1 MISGFIHMR
10 ILHGLMGRPL
20 RAFGQTAQMA
30 CVVLMIH
37 FSMPALHAEKYI
49 LYLDAKPQNQLPALS
64 MRALER
70 RKMQGIE
77 LDEKDLPVSSV
88 RLTELRQCNALTLLG
103 HSRWLNAV
111 WIESEM
117 NAEELN
123 GLFPWNMG
131 IEITLKLKKKPAQYH
146 SDHPSALAPNAI
158 ANDFGFAAQQNN
170 QIGLACLHTRGYRG
184 DDVVISVFD
193 SGFRNVDQITA
204 FDSMRIQNR
213 LLHTRDFVD
222 NDNDVFDDDSHGT
235 LVLSTMAA
243 RRPMLYSG
251 ASWKSSYILVRTET
265 IFSETP
271 AEEFNWLMAMEW
283 VDSIGTD
290 VIQSSLGYNYF
301 DGNNGN
307 YTYSDL
313 DGRTAIITRAAS
325 TAVSRGI
332 MVVVSAGNEGSNSW
346 GYITV
351 PADADS
357 ILAVGSV
364 AFDGQRSGFSSYGPT
379 ADGRIKPDVMARG
392 EGTSMFSTSGA
403 ITSSSGTSFAAPLIA
418 GMVACLRQAHPQVPA
433 WYLMDVVRTTSDR
446 AFQPNNM
453 YGYGIANACAA
464 DSLLQ
469 LYTSTLPYTSDIPSL
484 EVYPNPTADYLMVS
498 VPASESYS
506 TWMIFNPSGK
516 LLFQGHDVNEPISV
530 KHLNPGT
537 YFIKVQT
544 ENKYYVQQWIKY

>member
-1 MISGFIHMR
+1 MR
-10 ILHGLMGRPL
+10 ILFYFIGEPL
-20 RAFGQTAQMA
+20 RALWNTAQMA
-30 CVVLMIH
+30 GIVLILQIGL
-37 FSMPALHAEKYI
+37 PALHAEKYI
-49 LYLDAKPQNQLPALS
+49 LYLDDKPQDQLPALS
-64 MRALER
+64 MRALAR
-70 RKMQGIE
+70 RKAQGIQ

-88 RLTELRQCNALTLLG
+88 RLNELRQCNALTLLG
-103 HSRWLNAV
+103 HSRWLNAA
-111 WIESEM
+111 WIDTEM
-117 NAEELN
+117 NQEVLN
-123 GLFPWNMG
+123 VLFPWNAG
-131 IEITLKLKKKPAQYH
+131 IEVTLKLKKNTAQHY
-146 SDHPSALAPNAI
+146 SPQTSPLAPNAI
-158 ANDFGFAAQQNN
+158 ANDFGFAGQQNN
-170 QIGLACLHTRGYRG
+170 QIGIACLHSQGYRG
-184 DDVVISVFD
+184 EDVVISVFD
-193 SGFRNVDQITA
+193 SGFRNVDQISA
-204 FDSMRIQNR
+204 FDSMRLQNR

-222 NDNDVFDDDSHGT
+222 NESDVFDDDSHGT

-251 ASWKSSYILVRTET
+251 ASWKASYILVRTET

-290 VIQSSLGYNYF
+290 IIQSSLGYNIF

-307 YTYSDL
+307 YTHSDL

-325 TAVSRGI
+325 VAASRGI

-364 AFDGQRSGFSSYGPT
+364 AFDGQRSGFSSYGPS

-433 WYLMDVVRTTSDR
+433 WYLIDVVRATADR
-446 AFQPNNM
+446 ASQPNNM

-464 DSLLQ
+464 DSMLK
-469 LYTSTLPYTSDIPSL
+469 LYTNTAPQLSDLSEIQ
-484 EVYPNPTADYLMVS
+484 VYPNPTTDYLYLS
-498 VPASESYS
+498 VQVSESPVN
-506 TWMIFNPSGK
+506 WMIFNTSGK
-516 LLFQGHDVNEPISV
+516 LISQGYDVQMPISV
-530 KHLNPGT
+530 KYLNPGS
-537 YFIKVQT
+537 YFIKVQKG
-544 ENKYYVQQWIKY
+544 NKYYVQQWIKN